1 MEPLRKIPLEGLI
14 QILTNL
20 FEEGADYIDIS
31 GEQDN
36 REEGPVDV
44 IKITVKP
51 EYMSDD
57 SEVEIEVDVQG
68 EKPTL
73 SEDDINNLI

>member
-14 QILTNL
+14 EILTNL

-31 GEQDN
+31 GQQDN
-36 REEGPVDV
+36 REEGPIDV
-44 IKITVKP
+44 IKITVRP

-57 SEVEIEVDVQG
+57 SEVEIEVDVQ
-68 EKPTL
+68 EDKPTL
-73 SEDDINNLI
+73 SEDDINELI